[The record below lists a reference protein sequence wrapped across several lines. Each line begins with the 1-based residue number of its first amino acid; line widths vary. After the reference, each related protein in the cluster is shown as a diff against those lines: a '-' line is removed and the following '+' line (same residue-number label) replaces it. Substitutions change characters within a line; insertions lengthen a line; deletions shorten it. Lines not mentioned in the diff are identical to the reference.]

1 MSTIEQIGAF
11 DAGRPGEEDLIPIG
25 RAYYAFSTLLSTPP
39 SLSQEEGLSPFT
51 GIPHRRGAPLGVSA
65 RREHRDQRAVDA
77 GVTSVVVEDG

>member
-25 RAYYAFSTLLSTPP
+25 RAYYAFSTLLSTPA
-39 SLSQEEGLSPFT
+39 SLSQEEGP
-51 GIPHRRGAPLGVSA
+51 PPLGVST

-77 GVTSVVVEDG
+77 GVTPVVVEDG